1 MAMAHYY
8 VTKRN
13 GEKVLFDS
21 ERIKRAVE
29 KAWEAAGYPLESDR
43 FEQVIADIINEV
55 QAILTDSS
63 IGVED
68 IQDVVEKNLV
78 NHGLYEISKRYILY
92 RENRAKIRHAKK
104 RSVVEKAEQG
114 RLSIRKRSGALAAFD
129 KQKVLNTLA
138 RAAAG
143 SGVNIDIHLIY
154 QEFLKNMYDE
164 ITTTELE
171 KLLLL
176 STVAFIERDPRL
188 SFVAAGLLRQKI
200 YKNVIVKSLQHA
212 TFALEARKAFVRGI
226 QRGVANRI
234 YDERL
239 LAFDLEFLA
248 SKLDFGRDAIFKYIG
263 LQTLY
268 ERYLVKYQ
276 DQFLEAPQAF
286 WMRVAM
292 GLAILEKD
300 REEKSVEFYD
310 LMSSLSFVPSTPTLF
325 HAGLSHPQL
334 SSCYL
339 SIVNDDLVHIFKVI
353 GDNAQLSKWSGGIGN
368 DWTRVRATNAFI
380 ASTKV
385 QSQGVVPF
393 LKIANDTT
401 VAINRSGK
409 RRGATCAYLETWH
422 LDIED
427 FLDLR
432 KNTGDDRRR
441 THDMNTA
448 NWIPDLFMQRVK
460 AGGQW
465 TLFSPDEVP
474 DLHELYGQKFNAR
487 YAEYEREADAGR
499 IKLFKRV
506 DAAALWRKM
515 LTRLFET
522 GHPWITFKDPCN
534 IRSPQQHVGVI
545 HNSNLCTEITLN
557 NSTDETAV
565 CNLGSL
571 NLSNHIEDNAVD
583 RQRLAATIRTAVR
596 MLDNTIDLNFYPT
609 PEAENAN
616 LRHRPIALGLMGLQ
630 DALFKLRLPFE
641 DENTLEFV
649 DATMEFIAYHA
660 IASSC
665 GLAEERGAYQSFAG
679 SLWDQGIFPL
689 DTLDALEKERG
700 AAVKVDRKKRLDWR
714 ALKASVA
721 ARGMRNSNVMAIAP
735 TATISNIAG
744 CFPSIEPIYKN
755 IYVKSNMSGEF
766 TVVNDYLVHDLKQL
780 GLWTEEMLEQLKY
793 FDGNI
798 GKIQSIPAE
807 LKTLYKEVFEI
818 DPIWLLNLAALRS
831 KWIDQ
836 SQSHNVFMQGTSGKK
851 MDEIYTAAWE
861 MGLKTTYYLR
871 TMAVSQIEK
880 STLDAVKYY
889 FTQKRSYQEEPAP
902 AARAAIGAG
911 AKSFSPG
918 DRTPPRPITS
928 YKDLLDSD
936 CEACT

>member
-1 MAMAHYY
+1 MAHYY

-13 GEKVLFDS
+13 GEKVLFNS
-21 ERIKRAVE
+21 ERIKKAVE
-29 KAWEAAGYPLESDR
+29 KAWQAADYPADLDQ
-43 FEQVIADIINEV
+43 FERVIAGIIKEV
-55 QAILTDSS
+55 QGNSTDSS

-78 NHGLYEISKRYILY
+78 RHGLYEISKKYILY
-92 RENRAKIRHAKK
+92 RENRAKIRDEKK
-104 RSVVEKAEQG
+104 KTVAEKAEQG
-114 RLSIRKRSGALAAFD
+114 SLKLRKKSGALVSFE
-129 KQKVLNTLA
+129 KNKVMNTLT
-138 RAAAG
+138 RAGADREI
-143 SGVNIDIHLIY
+143 SIDLHLIY
-154 QEFLKNMYDE
+154 QEFIKNLYDE
-164 ITTTELE
+164 ITTAELE

-176 STVAFIERDPRL
+176 STVAFIERDPQL
-188 SFVAAGLLRQKI
+188 TFVAAGLLLQRI
-200 YKNVIVKSLQHA
+200 YKQVIEKSVQRDNCEP
-212 TFALEARKAFVRGI
+212 EAAKAFVRGI
-226 QRGVANRI
+226 QRGVADKI

-239 LAFDLEFLA
+239 LAFDLDFLA
-248 SKLDFGRDAIFKYIG
+248 SKLDFSQDAIFKYIG
-263 LQTLY
+263 IQTLY
-268 ERYLVKYQ
+268 ERYLVKSQ
-276 DQFLEAPQAF
+276 QQLIETPQAF

-292 GLAILEKD
+292 GLALGEKD
-300 REEKSVEFYD
+300 REQKALAFYE
-310 LMSSLSFVPSTPTLF
+310 LMSSLSFIPSTPTLF

-339 SIVNDDLVHIFKVI
+339 SIVNDDLYHIFKVI

-368 DWTRVRATNAFI
+368 DWTRVRATNAHI
-380 ASTKV
+380 SSTNV

-422 LDIED
+422 LDLED

-448 NWIPDLFMQRVK
+448 NWIPDLFMQRVQSG
-460 AGGQW
+460 AAW

-474 DLHELYGQKFNAR
+474 DLHDLYGKKFKDR
-487 YAEYEREADAGR
+487 YEHYEREADAGR
-499 IKLFKRV
+499 MKLYKKV
-506 DAAALWRKM
+506 DALTLWRKM

-522 GHPWITFKDPCN
+522 GHPWLTFKDPCN
-534 IRSPQQHVGVI
+534 IRSPQKHVGVI

-571 NLSNHIEDNAVD
+571 NLLNHIQNNAID
-583 RQRLAATIRTAVR
+583 QKRLAATIKTAVR

-616 LRHRPIALGLMGLQ
+616 LKHRPIALGLMGLQ

-641 DENTLEFV
+641 DENALEFV
-649 DATMEFIAYHA
+649 DATMEFISYHA
-660 IASSC
+660 IAASC
-665 GLAEERGAYQSFAG
+665 GLARERGAYQSFGG

-689 DTLDALEKERG
+689 DSIAELEKERG
-700 AAVKVDRKKRLDWR
+700 AAVNINRKKRMDWP
-714 ALKASVA
+714 ALKESVA
-721 ARGMRNSNVMAIAP
+721 TWGMRNSNVMAIAP

-755 IYVKSNMSGEF
+755 IYVKANMSGEF
-766 TVVNDYLVHDLKQL
+766 TVVNHYLVKDLKRL
-780 GLWTEEMLEQLKY
+780 GLWTEDMLEQLKY
-793 FDGNI
+793 YDGNI
-798 GKIQSIPAE
+798 DKIQSIPIE
-807 LKTLYKEVFEI
+807 LKALYKEVFEI
-818 DPIWLLNLAALRS
+818 DPILLIKMTALRS

-851 MDEIYTAAWE
+851 MHALYSAAWE

-880 STLDAVKYY
+880 STLDAVKYH
-889 FTQKRSYQEEPAP
+889 FTQKRNPLNEPVSTNQTPISKAAGNFSSGDQTP
-902 AARAAIGAG
+902 A
-911 AKSFSPG
+911 K
-918 DRTPPRPITS
+918 PITN
-928 YKDLLDSD
+928 YKDLFDSD

>member
-1 MAMAHYY
+1 MAHYY

-13 GEKVLFDS
+13 GEKVSFDS
-21 ERIKRAVE
+21 GRIKIAVE
-29 KAWEAAGYPLESDR
+29 KAWLAADYPVDSGQ
-43 FEQVIADIINEV
+43 FERVNNDIINEV
-55 QAILTDSS
+55 HTIFTDSS

-78 NHGLYEISKRYILY
+78 KHGLYEISKRYILY
-92 RENRAKIRHAKK
+92 RENRAKIRDEKK
-104 RSVVEKAEQG
+104 KTVAEKAEQG
-114 RLSIRKRSGALAAFD
+114 RLKLRKKSGALVPFA
-129 KQKVLNTLA
+129 KEKVINTLT
-138 RAAAG
+138 RAGANDEI
-143 SGVNIDIHLIY
+143 NINIEMIY
-154 QEFLKNMYDE
+154 QEFLKNIYDE
-164 ITTTELE
+164 ISTTDLE
-171 KLLLL
+171 KALLL
-176 STVAFIERDPRL
+176 STVAFIEREPRL
-188 SFVAAGLLRQKI
+188 SFVAARLLIQRI
-200 YKNVIVKSLQHA
+200 YKRVIVKSVNRDD
-212 TFALEARKAFVRGI
+212 FESKARKAFVQGI
-226 QRGVANRI
+226 QRGVEEKI

-239 LAFDLEFLA
+239 LSFDLDFLA
-248 SKLDFGRDAIFKYIG
+248 SKLDFSKDAIFKYIG
-263 LQTLY
+263 VQTLY
-268 ERYLVKYQ
+268 ERYLVKSDEQ
-276 DQFLEAPQAF
+276 LIETPQAF

-300 REEKSVEFYD
+300 REEKAASFYE
-310 LMSSLSFVPSTPTLF
+310 LMSSLSFIPSTPTLF
-325 HAGLSHPQL
+325 HSGLSHPQL

-339 SIVNDDLVHIFKVI
+339 SIVNDDLTHIFKVI

-368 DWTRVRATNAFI
+368 DWTRVRATNSLI
-380 ASTKV
+380 ASTNV

-432 KNTGDDRRR
+432 RNTGDDRRR

-460 AGGQW
+460 NGGYW

-474 DLHELYGQKFNAR
+474 DLHDLYGKEFNAR
-487 YAEYEREADAGR
+487 YEFYERQAEAGR
-499 IKLFKRV
+499 MKLYKKI
-506 DAAALWRKM
+506 DAVALWRKM

-534 IRSPQQHVGVI
+534 IRSPQKHVGVI

-571 NLSNHIEDNAVD
+571 NLSNHIGNNAID
-583 RQRLAATIRTAVR
+583 QDRLAATIKTAVR

-609 PEAENAN
+609 PEAENSN
-616 LRHRPIALGLMGLQ
+616 LRHRPIALGLMGMQ

-641 DENTLEFV
+641 DENALEFV
-649 DATMEFIAYHA
+649 DSTMEFISYHA
-660 IASSC
+660 IASSSD
-665 GLAEERGAYQSFAG
+665 LARERGAYKSFDG
-679 SLWDQGIFPL
+679 SLWDRGIFPL
-689 DTLDALEKERG
+689 DSIAELEKERG
-700 AAVKVDRKKRLDWR
+700 VAVNIDRQKRMDWN
-714 ALKASVA
+714 ALKKFVA
-721 ARGMRNSNVMAIAP
+721 TWGMRNSNVMAIAP

-766 TVVNDYLVHDLKQL
+766 TVVNDYLVNDLKQL
-780 GLWTEEMLEQLKY
+780 GLWTEDMLDQLKY
-793 FDGNI
+793 YDGNI
-798 GKIQSIPAE
+798 NKIQSIPIE
-807 LKTLYKEVFEI
+807 LKALYKEVFEI
-818 DPIWLLNLAALRS
+818 DPILLMKMSALRS

-889 FTQKRSYQEEPAP
+889 FTQKRSHQNEPVPSIPTAP
-902 AARAAIGAG
+902 GQVNG
-911 AKSFSPG
+911 SFNLEDKSPAKPVTSF
-918 DRTPPRPITS
+918 R
-928 YKDLLDSD
+928 DLMDSD

>member
-1 MAMAHYY
+1 MAHYY

-13 GEKVLFDS
+13 GEKVIFDS
-21 ERIKRAVE
+21 LRIKTAVE
-29 KAWEAAGYPLESDR
+29 KAWKAAEYPVESDQ
-43 FEQVIADIINEV
+43 FELVIDDIISEV
-55 QAILTDSS
+55 HSNHTDAS

-68 IQDVVEKNLV
+68 IQDIVEKNLV
-78 NHGLYEISKRYILY
+78 KHGLYEISKRYMLY
-92 RENRAKIRHAKK
+92 RENRAKIRDEKK
-104 RSVVEKAEQG
+104 KTAVEKAEQG
-114 RLSIRKRSGALAAFD
+114 SLKIRKKSGALASFD
-129 KQKVLNTLA
+129 KEKVLNTLT
-138 RAAAG
+138 RAKADTKI
-143 SGVNIDIHLIY
+143 SVDIQLIY
-154 QEFLKNMYDE
+154 QEFLNNVYDE
-164 ITTTELE
+164 ITTSDLE

-176 STVAFIERDPRL
+176 STVAFIEKDPQL
-188 SFVAAGLLRQKI
+188 SFVAARLLNQRI
-200 YKNVIVKSLQHA
+200 YKRVNVKSVQRDN
-212 TFALEARKAFVRGI
+212 FESEARKAFVRGI
-226 QRGVANRI
+226 QSGVAANV
-234 YDERL
+234 YDKRL
-239 LAFDLEFLA
+239 LSFDLEFIA
-248 SKLDFGRDAIFKYIG
+248 SKLDFNKDGVFKYIG
-263 LQTLY
+263 IQTLY
-268 ERYLVKYQ
+268 ERYLVKIQ
-276 DQFLEAPQAF
+276 EQLIEGPQAF

-292 GLAILEKD
+292 GLSILETN
-300 REEKSVEFYD
+300 REEKALEFYQ
-310 LMSSLSFVPSTPTLF
+310 LMSSLSFIPSTPTLF

-339 SIVNDDLVHIFKVI
+339 SLVNDDLTHIFKVI

-368 DWTRVRATNAFI
+368 DWTRVRATNAHI
-380 ASTKV
+380 ETTNV

-448 NWIPDLFMQRVK
+448 NWIPDLFMQRV
-460 AGGQW
+460 QNSENW

-474 DLHELYGQKFNAR
+474 DLHELYGREFNAR
-487 YAEYEREADAGR
+487 YAYYEREADAGR
-499 IKLFKRV
+499 IKLYKKV
-506 DAAALWRKM
+506 AAVMLWRKM

-534 IRSPQQHVGVI
+534 IRSPQKHVGVI

-571 NLSNHIEDNAVD
+571 NLANHIQDNAID
-583 RQRLAATIRTAVR
+583 RERLAASIQTAVR

-616 LRHRPIALGLMGLQ
+616 LRHRPIALGIMGLQ
-630 DALFKLRLPFE
+630 DALFKLRLPFA
-641 DENTLEFV
+641 DEAALEFV
-649 DATMEFIAYHA
+649 DATMEFISYHA
-660 IASSC
+660 ISSSC
-665 GLAEERGAYQSFAG
+665 RLAEERGAYKSYTG

-689 DTLDALEKERG
+689 DSLDALEKERG
-700 AAVKVDRKKRLDWR
+700 VAVKIDRKKRMAWN
-714 ALKASVA
+714 ALKKSVA
-721 ARGMRNSNVMAIAP
+721 TWGMRNSNVMAIAP

-766 TVVNDYLVHDLKQL
+766 TVVNDYLVNDLKQK
-780 GLWTEEMLEQLKY
+780 GLWTEDMLEQLKY
-793 FDGNI
+793 YDGNI
-798 GKIQSIPAE
+798 NKIQSIPIE
-807 LKTLYKEVFEI
+807 LKALYKEAFEI
-818 DPIWLLNLAALRS
+818 DPILLIKMTALRS

-836 SQSHNVFMQGTSGKK
+836 SQSHNVFMHGTSGKQ
-851 MDEIYTAAWE
+851 MHAIYTAAWE

-880 STLDAVKYY
+880 STLDAMKYY
-889 FTQKRSYQEEPAP
+889 FTQKRSNQNEPIAVKK
-902 AARAAIGAG
+902 AAIWPGSGNLGAG
-911 AKSFSPG
+911 VNTPVKPVTSF
-918 DRTPPRPITS
+918 
-928 YKDLLDSD
+928 KDIIDPD

>member
-1 MAMAHYY
+1 MAHYY

-21 ERIKRAVE
+21 ERIKMAVE
-29 KAWEAAGYPLESDR
+29 KAWKAADYQGELDQ
-43 FEQVIADIINEV
+43 FERVNADIINEV
-55 QAILTDSS
+55 QAIFTDSS

-68 IQDVVEKNLV
+68 IQDVVEKKLV
-78 NHGLYEISKRYILY
+78 KHGLYEISKRYILY
-92 RENRAKIRHAKK
+92 RENRAKIRDEKK
-104 RSVVEKAEQG
+104 KTVAEKAEQG
-114 RLSIRKRSGALAAFD
+114 SLKLRKKSGALVSFD
-129 KQKVLNTLA
+129 KDKVLNTLT
-138 RAAAG
+138 RAGADSEIG
-143 SGVNIDIHLIY
+143 IDIHLIY
-154 QEFLKNMYDE
+154 QEFIKNLYDE

-176 STVAFIERDPRL
+176 STVAFIERDPQL
-188 SFVAAGLLRQKI
+188 SFVAARLLLQRI
-200 YKNVIVKSLQHA
+200 YKNVIVKSVQRDNSE
-212 TFALEARKAFVRGI
+212 LEARKAFVRGI
-226 QRGVANRI
+226 QRGVENKI

-239 LAFDLEFLA
+239 LSFDLDFLA
-248 SKLDFGRDAIFKYIG
+248 SKLDFSKDAIFKYIG

-268 ERYLVKYQ
+268 ERYLVKCQ
-276 DQFLEAPQAF
+276 QQLIETPQAF

-300 REEKSVEFYD
+300 REQKSVAFYE
-310 LMSSLSFVPSTPTLF
+310 LMSSLSFIPSTPTLF

-339 SIVNDDLVHIFKVI
+339 SIVNDDLYHIFKVI

-368 DWTRVRATNAFI
+368 DWTRVRATNSHI
-380 ASTKV
+380 SSTNV

-448 NWIPDLFMQRVK
+448 NWIPDLFMQRVQSN
-460 AGGQW
+460 ATW

-474 DLHELYGQKFNAR
+474 DLHDLYGKKFNAR
-487 YAEYEREADAGR
+487 YEYYEREADAGR
-499 IKLFKRV
+499 IKLYKKV
-506 DAAALWRKM
+506 DAVTLWRKM

-534 IRSPQQHVGVI
+534 IRSPQKHVGVI

-571 NLSNHIEDNAVD
+571 NLLNHIQNNAID
-583 RQRLAATIRTAVR
+583 QQRLAATIKTAVR

-616 LRHRPIALGLMGLQ
+616 LKHRPIALGLMGLQ
-630 DALFKLRLPFE
+630 DALFTLRLPFE
-641 DENTLEFV
+641 DENALEFV
-649 DATMEFIAYHA
+649 DATMEFISYHA
-660 IASSC
+660 IEASC
-665 GLAEERGAYQSFAG
+665 GLARERGAYKSFDG

-689 DTLDALEKERG
+689 DTLAELEKERG
-700 AAVKVDRKKRLDWR
+700 AVLNVDRKKRMDWN
-714 ALKASVA
+714 ALKESVA
-721 ARGMRNSNVMAIAP
+721 TWGMRNSNVMAIAP

-755 IYVKSNMSGEF
+755 IYVKANMSGEF
-766 TVVNDYLVHDLKQL
+766 TVVNHYLVQDLKRM
-780 GLWTEEMLEQLKY
+780 GLWTEDMLEKLKY
-793 FDGNI
+793 YDGNI
-798 GKIQSIPAE
+798 DKIQSIPIE
-807 LKTLYKEVFEI
+807 LKALYKEVFEI
-818 DPIWLLNLAALRS
+818 DPILLLKMTALRS

-851 MDEIYTAAWE
+851 MHEIYTAAWE
-861 MGLKTTYYLR
+861 LGLKTTYYLR

-880 STLDAVKYY
+880 STLDAMKYY
-889 FTQKRSYQEEPAP
+889 FTQKRSYLNEPVSSIPTALGQNNGNLISGDKTP
-902 AARAAIGAG
+902 A
-911 AKSFSPG
+911 
-918 DRTPPRPITS
+918 RPVTN
-928 YKDLLDSD
+928 YKDLLESD